1 MNESATPRYH
11 IDITPRSFLV
21 IVIGIIGIVALWMVR
36 EFVLL
41 IILAIIFASFVNSGV
56 RLLKRAHIPRTI
68 GVVLMYL
75 FFIGIISVLVF
86 VFFPLLFKELAG
98 FIDYLPK
105 SNPWTKLVTIISDQ
119 GLSGSTFT
127 NIVGTSNLFQGIQ
140 KFWKLYLTDPVLA
153 GISSIIQSI
162 KNIFLVF
169 IMSFFLSI
177 KEGSLNSFLRMI
189 TPVQYEPYVIN
200 LWDRVEKK
208 IGYWFGGQLIIA
220 LIAGIISFIGLSL
233 LGMPYALLLS
243 ILIIILEF
251 IPFGMI
257 FGTIIIIPLAFFT
270 GGISLGIPVTLFISS
285 LNFFESKIL
294 QPLIVNKTV
303 GVPMLLVIIS
313 IVAWIEL
320 IGWVGAFIAIPFAVL
335 VLEIIYDREKESI
348 INHDSLSVPSIE

>member
-1 MNESATPRYH
+1 MNEPMTPRYH

-21 IVIGIIGIVALWMVR
+21 VSLGIAAIVSLWMVR

-41 IILAIIFASFVNSGV
+41 IFLAIIFASFVNSGA
-56 RLLKRAHIPRTI
+56 RLLKRAHIPRTL

-75 FFIGIISVLVF
+75 FFAGIISLLVL
-86 VFFPLLFKELAG
+86 VFFPLLFRELSG

-105 SNPWTKLVTIISDQ
+105 SSPWAKLLNTISDQ
-119 GLSGSTFT
+119 GFSGSTFKS
-127 NIVGTSNLFQGIQ
+127 IVGTSNLVQGIQ
-140 KFWKLYLTDPVLA
+140 NFWKTYLTDPVLA
-153 GISSIIQSI
+153 GISSIFQ
-162 KNIFLVF
+162 NLANVFLVF

-177 KEGSLNSFLRMI
+177 KEGALNSFLRMI
-189 TPVQYEPYVIN
+189 TPVEHESYIID
-200 LWDRVEKK
+200 LWNRVEKK

-233 LGMPYALLLS
+233 LGMPYALILS

-251 IPFGMI
+251 IPFGMV
-257 FGTIIIIPLAFFT
+257 FGTIVIIPLAFFS
-270 GGISLGIPVTLFISS
+270 GGISLGIPVALFISS
-285 LNFFESKIL
+285 LNFIESKIL
-294 QPLIVNKTV
+294 QPVIVNKTV

-348 INHDSLSVPSIE
+348 IYQDSMIQNIE